1 MKRLVYALL
10 PIVFAL
16 SLSDSSAAHAQ
27 PRFEPR
33 ARLLTGFT
41 STHTDTSSTHAFDV
55 DDLELGLRFDWSE
68 VLLLDVQLDAA
79 RSSSPESLFGIEG
92 NSLIFVLR
100 RAYGALALPLGP
112 GRLELRL
119 GLLPDPIISIV
130 ETSTDLR
137 VIANALADTGGFLP
151 RSDLGLSL
159 GYTTTDRRFGLTLA
173 LTNGEGAAD
182 VERDTPKDLSLSLS
196 FDPLIFELFD
206 QEARLRI
213 LLAGRLGT
221 RGVGSVDHQSA
232 STFMGLVHRRLHLG
246 LEAHY
251 ASGYADRAEV
261 KAVGLAATTSFS
273 PLPAFAIVGRLDWL
287 DPDLDLARSNRTTLD
302 VGIVLF
308 VARLLVDLSPDLAA
322 LEPLVDT
329 VRLRLGWRQTDTDP
343 LAAPTPGLASTG
355 RSNAFVLGLELSSF

>member
-1 MKRLVYALL
+1 MSALHAGL
-10 PIVFAL
+10 LLL
-16 SLSDSSAAHAQ
+16 SLTLPTALTTAAHAQ

-33 ARLLTGFT
+33 ARLLTSFT

-55 DDLELGLRFDWSE
+55 DDLELGLRFDWSD

-112 GRLELRL
+112 GKLELRL
-119 GLLPDPIISIV
+119 GLLPDPVISTI

-151 RSDLGLSL
+151 RSDLGVSL

-173 LTNGEGAAD
+173 LTNGEGASD

-196 FDPLIFELFD
+196 ADPLVFELFD
-206 QEARLRI
+206 QEARLRVM
-213 LLAGRLGT
+213 LAGRLGT

-232 STFMGLVHRRLHLG
+232 SAFMGLVHRRLHLG

-251 ASGYADRAEV
+251 ASGYADRAEIE
-261 KAVGLAATTSFS
+261 AFGLAATASYS
-273 PLPAFAIVGRLDWL
+273 PLPALAIVGRLDWL
-287 DPDLDLARSNRTTLD
+287 DPDLDLASSNRTTVD
-302 VGIVLF
+302 VGVVLF
-308 VARLLVDLSPDLAA
+308 VARILADLSPDLAA
-322 LEPLVDT
+322 LEPLADT
-329 VRLRLGWRQTDTDP
+329 VRLRLGWRHTDTDP

-355 RSNAFVLGLELSSF
+355 RSNAFVLGLEVSSF